1 MPDLDFHEIDGVGRL
16 AGDDEGFREVER
28 HSSGRQLHGEDRKAI
43 ASTTMA
49 NDTPPAEIPTKA
61 SPIRSRRR
69 QLIGGGIAIAVIAGT
84 FFFVLPRIADYRDVW
99 GVVKTLTWESLV
111 ALAVAAV
118 VNVLTYA
125 PPWQAALPGL
135 GFRQAFVVTQ
145 ASTASTYVAPG
156 GAAPGMA
163 VSFAMLR
170 GWGFSGRPVALAVTV
185 TGVWNQ
191 LIIFGFPPIAL
202 WLLTSEGGDNPLL
215 RTMALV
221 GAAVLGGVIVGLVV
235 GFWSAPLAQKIGD
248 LAARLVS
255 WLKGV
260 ARRRPVKWDGEA
272 FVRFRQETMGL
283 LRRRWHVITLATL
296 AGHVS
301 VFAVL
306 LVSLRVLDVP
316 ASEVTWIEAFAAW
329 SVVRVLGSLPITPGG
344 LGIVELG
351 LTSLL
356 VGFGGGQAEVVAAVL
371 VYRFLTIVPT
381 LVLGLLAAATWRR
394 HHPGETQAPV
404 DGSQIR
410 LH

>member
-1 MPDLDFHEIDGVGRL
+1 
-16 AGDDEGFREVER
+16 
-28 HSSGRQLHGEDRKAI
+28 
-43 ASTTMA
+43 MA
-49 NDTPPAEIPTKA
+49 NDTPPIEIPTKA
-61 SPIRSRRR
+61 TPVRTRRR
-69 QLIGGGIAIAVIAGT
+69 QLIGGGIALAVIVAT

-99 GVVKTLTWESLV
+99 DVVKSLTWESLL
-111 ALAVAAV
+111 ALAVASI

-135 GFRQAFVVTQ
+135 RFRQAFVVTQ

-255 WLKGV
+255 WLKRV
-260 ARRRPVKWDGEA
+260 VRRGPVVWAGES
-272 FVRFRQETMGL
+272 FVRFRDETIDL

-296 AGHVS
+296 AGHLS
-301 VFAVL
+301 VYAVL

-394 HHPGETQAPV
+394 HHPGQNA
-404 DGSQIR
+404 S
-410 LH
+410 

>member
-1 MPDLDFHEIDGVGRL
+1 MV
-16 AGDDEGFREVER
+16 
-28 HSSGRQLHGEDRKAI
+28 
-43 ASTTMA
+43 
-49 NDTPPAEIPTKA
+49 NDTPPLEIPTKA
-61 SPIRSRRR
+61 SPVRSRRR
-69 QLIGGGIAIAVIAGT
+69 QLIGGGLAIAVIAGT

-99 GVVKTLTWESLV
+99 GVVKTLTWQGLV
-111 ALAVAAV
+111 ALVVASV
-118 VNVLTYA
+118 VNLLTYA

-135 GFRQAFVVTQ
+135 RFRQAFVVTQ

-170 GWGFSGRPVALAVTV
+170 GWGFSGRPVALAVTI

-191 LIIFGFPPIAL
+191 LVIFGFPAIAL
-202 WLLTSEGGDNPLL
+202 GLLTMEGGDNPLL
-215 RTMALV
+215 KTMALI
-221 GAAVLGGVIVGLVV
+221 GSAVLGGVVVGLVI
-235 GFWSAPLAQKIGD
+235 GFWSAQLARKVGD

-255 WLKGV
+255 WL
-260 ARRRPVKWDGEA
+260 RRVVRRGPVKWDGEA
-272 FVRFRQETMGL
+272 FVRFRHETIGL

-296 AGHVS
+296 AGHLS

-329 SVVRVLGSLPITPGG
+329 SVIRVLGSLPITPGG

-394 HHPGETQAPV
+394 HQPSEASNG
-404 DGSQIR
+404 
-410 LH
+410 

>member
-1 MPDLDFHEIDGVGRL
+1 M
-16 AGDDEGFREVER
+16 ADDSR
-28 HSSGRQLHGEDRKAI
+28 
-43 ASTTMA
+43 
-49 NDTPPAEIPTKA
+49 PAEIPTKA
-61 SPIRSRRR
+61 SPIRTRRR
-69 QLIGGGIAIAVIAGT
+69 QIIGGGIALAVIAAT

-99 GVVKTLTWESLV
+99 GVVKTLTWEEFL
-111 ALAVAAV
+111 ALALAAI

-156 GAAPGMA
+156 GFAPGMA
-163 VSFAMLR
+163 VSALMLR
-170 GWGFSGRPVALAVTV
+170 GWGFSGRPVTLAVTV

-191 LIIFGFPPIAL
+191 LVIFGFPPIAL
-202 WLLTSEGGDNPLL
+202 GLLTMEGGEHPLL

-221 GAAVLGGVIVGLVV
+221 GSAVLGGVIVGLVI
-235 GFWSAPLAQKIGD
+235 GFWSAALARKIGN
-248 LAARLVS
+248 LAARLAS
-255 WLKGV
+255 WLMRLV
-260 ARRRPVKWDGEA
+260 RRKPVGWDGEG
-272 FVRFRQETMGL
+272 FVRFRKETMGL
-283 LRRRWHVITLATL
+283 LRRRWHVLTLATL
-296 AGHVS
+296 AGHLS

-316 ASEVTWIEAFAAW
+316 ASEVDWIEAFAAW

-371 VYRFLTIVPT
+371 VYRFLTMVPT
-381 LVLGLLAAATWRR
+381 LVLGLAAAATWRR
-394 HHPGETQAPV
+394 HHPEATRG
-404 DGSQIR
+404 R
-410 LH
+410 

>member
-1 MPDLDFHEIDGVGRL
+1 M
-16 AGDDEGFREVER
+16 
-28 HSSGRQLHGEDRKAI
+28 
-43 ASTTMA
+43 
-49 NDTPPAEIPTKA
+49 
-61 SPIRSRRR
+61 
-69 QLIGGGIAIAVIAGT
+69 
-84 FFFVLPRIADYRDVW
+84 LPRIADYRDVW
-99 GVVKTLTWESLV
+99 GVVKTLTWKGLL
-111 ALAVAAV
+111 ALAVASV
-118 VNVLTYA
+118 VNLLTYA

-135 GFRQAFVVTQ
+135 RFRQAFVVTQ

-170 GWGFSGRPVALAVTV
+170 GWGFSGRPVALAVTI

-191 LIIFGFPPIAL
+191 LVIFGFPAIAL

-221 GAAVLGGVIVGLVV
+221 GAAVLGGVVVGLVV
-235 GFWSAPLAQKIGD
+235 GFWSAQLARKVGD
-248 LAARLVS
+248 LAAQLVS
-255 WLKGV
+255 WL
-260 ARRRPVKWDGEA
+260 RRVVRRGPVKWDGEA
-272 FVRFRQETMGL
+272 FVRFRNETIGL

-296 AGHVS
+296 AGHLS

-329 SVVRVLGSLPITPGG
+329 SVMRVIGSLPITPGG

-381 LVLGLLAAATWRR
+381 LVLGMAAAATWRR
-394 HHPGETQAPV
+394 HQPTAT
-404 DGSQIR
+404 
-410 LH
+410 

>member
-1 MPDLDFHEIDGVGRL
+1 
-16 AGDDEGFREVER
+16 
-28 HSSGRQLHGEDRKAI
+28 
-43 ASTTMA
+43 MA
-49 NDTPPAEIPTKA
+49 RDTPPAEIPTTE
-61 SPIRSRRR
+61 SPVRSRRR
-69 QLIGGGIAIAVIAGT
+69 QLVGGGIAIAVIAGT

-99 GVVKTLTWESLV
+99 GVVETLTWEELLVLGVV
-111 ALAVAAV
+111 AL

-156 GAAPGMA
+156 GPAPGMA

-191 LIIFGFPPIAL
+191 LVIFGFPPIAL
-202 WLLTSEGGDNPLL
+202 WLLTSEGGDDPLL

-221 GAAVLGGVIVGLVV
+221 GAAVLGAVVAGLVV
-235 GFWSAPLAQKIGD
+235 GFWSAQLARKIGD
-248 LAARLVS
+248 VAARLVS
-255 WLKGV
+255 W
-260 ARRRPVKWDGEA
+260 ARRLVRRKPVRWSGEA
-272 FVRFRQETMGL
+272 FVRFRKETMGL

-296 AGHVS
+296 AGHLS

-316 ASEVTWIEAFAAW
+316 ATEVTLIEAFAAW

-371 VYRFLTIVPT
+371 VYRFLTMVPT
-381 LVLGLLAAATWRR
+381 LALGLAAAATWRR
-394 HHPGETQAPV
+394 HHPGV
-404 DGSQIR
+404 D
-410 LH
+410 

>member
-1 MPDLDFHEIDGVGRL
+1 
-16 AGDDEGFREVER
+16 
-28 HSSGRQLHGEDRKAI
+28 
-43 ASTTMA
+43 MA
-49 NDTPPAEIPTKA
+49 NDTPPIEIPTKA
-61 SPIRSRRR
+61 SPVRSRRR
-69 QLIGGGIAIAVIAGT
+69 QLIGGGVAIAVIVAT

-99 GVVKTLTWESLV
+99 DVVKSLTWESLL
-111 ALAVAAV
+111 ALAVASTA
-118 VNVLTYA
+118 NVLTYA

-135 GFRQAFVVTQ
+135 RFRQAFVVTQ
-145 ASTASTYVAPG
+145 ASTASTYLAPG

-191 LIIFGFPPIAL
+191 VIIFGFPPIAL

-255 WLKGV
+255 WLKRV
-260 ARRRPVKWDGEA
+260 VRRGPVKWDGEA

-296 AGHVS
+296 AGHLS

-344 LGIVELG
+344 LGVVELG

-381 LVLGLLAAATWRR
+381 LLLGMAAAATWRR
-394 HHPGETQAPV
+394 HYPGV
-404 DGSQIR
+404 D
-410 LH
+410 

>member
-1 MPDLDFHEIDGVGRL
+1 M
-16 AGDDEGFREVER
+16 
-28 HSSGRQLHGEDRKAI
+28 S
-43 ASTTMA
+43 
-49 NDTPPAEIPTKA
+49 NDTPPLEIPTKA
-61 SPIRSRRR
+61 SPVRSRRR
-69 QLIGGGIAIAVIAGT
+69 QLIGGGIAIAVIVAT

-99 GVVKTLTWESLV
+99 GVVKTLTWKGLL
-111 ALAVAAV
+111 ALAVASV
-118 VNVLTYA
+118 VNLLTYA

-135 GFRQAFVVTQ
+135 RFRQAFVVTQ

-170 GWGFSGRPVALAVTV
+170 GWGFSGRPVALAVTI

-191 LIIFGFPPIAL
+191 LVIFGFPAIAL

-221 GAAVLGGVIVGLVV
+221 GAAVLGGVVVGLVV
-235 GFWSAPLAQKIGD
+235 GFWSAQLARKVGD
-248 LAARLVS
+248 LAAQLVS
-255 WLKGV
+255 WL
-260 ARRRPVKWDGEA
+260 RRVVRRGPVKWDGEA
-272 FVRFRQETMGL
+272 FVRFRNETIGL

-296 AGHVS
+296 AGHLS

-329 SVVRVLGSLPITPGG
+329 SVMRVIGSLPITPGG

-381 LVLGLLAAATWRR
+381 LLLGMLAAATWRR
-394 HHPGETQAPV
+394 HQPAAT
-404 DGSQIR
+404 
-410 LH
+410 

>member
-1 MPDLDFHEIDGVGRL
+1 
-16 AGDDEGFREVER
+16 
-28 HSSGRQLHGEDRKAI
+28 
-43 ASTTMA
+43 MA
-49 NDTPPAEIPTKA
+49 NDTPPVEIPTKA
-61 SPIRSRRR
+61 SPVRSRRR
-69 QLIGGGIAIAVIAGT
+69 QLIGGGLALVVIVGI

-99 GVVKTLTWESLV
+99 DVVKTLTWESLV
-111 ALAVAAV
+111 ALAVASL

-125 PPWQAALPGL
+125 PPWMAALPGL

-221 GAAVLGGVIVGLVV
+221 GAAVLGGVVVGLVV
-235 GFWSAPLAQKIGD
+235 GFWSPQLARKLGD
-248 LAARLVS
+248 LAARAVS
-255 WLKGV
+255 WLKRV
-260 ARRRPVKWDGEA
+260 IRRKPVRWDGES
-272 FVRFRQETMGL
+272 FVHFRKETIGL

-296 AGHVS
+296 AGHLS

-306 LVSLRVLDVP
+306 IVSLRVLDVP

-329 SVVRVLGSLPITPGG
+329 SVIRVLGSLPITPGG

-381 LVLGLLAAATWRR
+381 LLLGMAAAATWRR
-394 HHPGETQAPV
+394 HQPAET
-404 DGSQIR
+404 
-410 LH
+410 

>member
-1 MPDLDFHEIDGVGRL
+1 MTDETVVADLHLHEVDGVGRL
-16 AGDDEGFREVER
+16 AGDHERLRELER
-28 HSSGRQLHGEDRKAI
+28 HRPRRQLHARDRMPV
-43 ASTTMA
+43 ASATMA
-49 NDTPPAEIPTKA
+49 NETPPLEIPTKA
-61 SPIRSRRR
+61 SPVRSRKR
-69 QLIGGGIAIAVIAGT
+69 QLIGGGLALVVIAVT

-99 GVVKTLTWESLV
+99 EVVQSLTWDELL
-111 ALAVAAV
+111 ALAIAAL

-170 GWGFSGRPVALAVTV
+170 GWGFSGRPVALAVTL

-191 LIIFGFPPIAL
+191 LIIFGFPAIAL
-202 WLLTSEGGDNPLL
+202 GLLTMEGGTNPLL
-215 RTMALV
+215 ETMALI
-221 GAAVLGGVIVGLVV
+221 GAAVFGAVIAGLVV
-235 GFWSAPLAQKIGD
+235 GFWSAHLARKIGD

-255 WLKGV
+255 WLKLL
-260 ARRRPVKWDGEA
+260 ARRNPVKWDGDA
-272 FVRFRQETMGL
+272 FVRFRTETMGL
-283 LRRRWHVITLATL
+283 LRRRWHVLTLATL
-296 AGHVS
+296 AGHLS
-301 VFAVL
+301 VFAVM

-316 ASEVTWIEAFAAW
+316 ASDVTLVEAFAAW
-329 SVVRVLGSLPITPGG
+329 SAIRVLGSLPITPGG

-394 HHPGETQAPV
+394 HHPGGT
-404 DGSQIR
+404 
-410 LH
+410 

>member
-1 MPDLDFHEIDGVGRL
+1 
-16 AGDDEGFREVER
+16 
-28 HSSGRQLHGEDRKAI
+28 
-43 ASTTMA
+43 MA
-49 NDTPPAEIPTKA
+49 NDTPPLEIPTKA
-61 SPIRSRRR
+61 SPVRSRRR
-69 QLIGGGIAIAVIAGT
+69 QLIGGGLALVVIVGI

-99 GVVKTLTWESLV
+99 DVVKTLTWEELL
-111 ALAVAAV
+111 ALAVASL

-125 PPWQAALPGL
+125 PPWMAALPGL

-170 GWGFSGRPVALAVTV
+170 GWGFSGGPVALAVTL

-191 LIIFGFPPIAL
+191 LIIFGFPAIAL
-202 WLLTSEGGDNPLL
+202 GLLTMEGGDNPLL
-215 RTMALV
+215 KTMALSARRCWEASSSGSSSAS
-221 GAAVLGGVIVGLVV
+221 GAPTWRGR
-235 GFWSAPLAQKIGD
+235 SAISPPA
-248 LAARLVS
+248 LVS
-255 WLKGV
+255 WMKGV
-260 ARRRPVKWDGEA
+260 VRRRPVTWDGEA
-272 FVRFRQETMGL
+272 FVRFRKETIGL
-283 LRRRWHVITLATL
+283 LRRRWHVLTLATL
-296 AGHVS
+296 AGHLS

-316 ASEVTWIEAFAAW
+316 ATDVTWIEAFAAW
-329 SVVRVLGSLPITPGG
+329 SVIRVLGSLPITPGG

-381 LVLGLLAAATWRR
+381 LLLGMAAAATWRR
-394 HHPGETQAPV
+394 HHPGQNA
-404 DGSQIR
+404 S
-410 LH
+410 

>member
-1 MPDLDFHEIDGVGRL
+1 
-16 AGDDEGFREVER
+16 
-28 HSSGRQLHGEDRKAI
+28 
-43 ASTTMA
+43 MA
-49 NDTPPAEIPTKA
+49 NDTPPLEIPTKA
-61 SPIRSRRR
+61 SPVRSRRR
-69 QLIGGGIAIAVIAGT
+69 QLIGGGIALVVIVAT

-99 GVVKTLTWESLV
+99 GVVKSLTWESLL
-111 ALAVAAV
+111 ALAVASI

-255 WLKGV
+255 WLKRV
-260 ARRRPVKWDGEA
+260 VRRGPVVWAGES
-272 FVRFRQETMGL
+272 FVRFRDETIDL

-296 AGHVS
+296 AGHLS
-301 VFAVL
+301 VYAVL

-394 HHPGETQAPV
+394 HHPGQNA
-404 DGSQIR
+404 S
-410 LH
+410 

>member
-1 MPDLDFHEIDGVGRL
+1 V
-16 AGDDEGFREVER
+16 A
-28 HSSGRQLHGEDRKAI
+28 
-43 ASTTMA
+43 
-49 NDTPPAEIPTKA
+49 
-61 SPIRSRRR
+61 
-69 QLIGGGIAIAVIAGT
+69 T

-99 GVVKTLTWESLV
+99 GVVKTLTWKGLL
-111 ALAVAAV
+111 ALAVASI
-118 VNVLTYA
+118 VNLLTYA

-135 GFRQAFVVTQ
+135 RFRQAFVVTQ

-191 LIIFGFPPIAL
+191 LVIFGFPPVAL
-202 WLLTSEGGDNPLL
+202 GLLTMEGGDNPLL
-215 RTMALV
+215 KTMALV
-221 GAAVLGGVIVGLVV
+221 GSAVLGAVIAGLVV
-235 GFWSAPLAQKIGD
+235 ALWSAQLAQTVGD
-248 LAARLVS
+248 SAARAVS
-255 WLKGV
+255 WLKSV
-260 ARRRPVKWDGEA
+260 VRRGPVIWTGES
-272 FVRFRQETMGL
+272 FVRFREETIGL
-283 LRRRWHVITLATL
+283 LRRRWHVLTLATL
-296 AGHVS
+296 AGHLS
-301 VFAVL
+301 VYAVL

-329 SVVRVLGSLPITPGG
+329 SAIRVLGSLPITPGG

-381 LVLGLLAAATWRR
+381 LLLGMVAAATWRR
-394 HHPGETQAPV
+394 HQPGAT
-404 DGSQIR
+404 
-410 LH
+410 